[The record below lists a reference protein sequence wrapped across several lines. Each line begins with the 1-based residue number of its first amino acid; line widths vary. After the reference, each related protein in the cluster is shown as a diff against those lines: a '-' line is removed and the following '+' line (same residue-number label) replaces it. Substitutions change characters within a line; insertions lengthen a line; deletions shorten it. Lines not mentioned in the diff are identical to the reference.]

1 MAIYAVDSKRQQMVA
16 TGNVT
21 PVNEWMDTPN
31 GRRQSDQQARDADT
45 GMLLWE
51 VEVLYQSVSFG
62 KNVTVTAPVQVG
74 ADAQPSVKAF
84 TPVEFVDL
92 MCSANVTKGGGL
104 RESWRAE
111 RLADDKPGRAA
122 GQGAKP
128 EGQAA

>member
-1 MAIYAVDSKRQQMVA
+1 MAMYAVDSKRQQMMA

-31 GRRQSDQQARDADT
+31 GRRQSDEQARDADT

-62 KNVTVTAPVQVG
+62 KAVTVTAPVQVG
-74 ADAQPSVKAF
+74 ADAAPVKPF
-84 TPVEFVDL
+84 TPVEFVSL
-92 MCSANVTKGGGL
+92 VCSANVAKGGGL

-111 RLADDKPGRAA
+111 RLADDRPNRAA
-122 GQGAKP
+122 GQGPKP